1 VTTTPKYV
9 SGVQMRTE
17 AVRKDAFSVMAR
29 LVEHYRNSST
39 DRVEGQ
45 WREPV
50 ASYLDPELWEREL
63 AAIHRTVARDDHR
76 GPGSVDCLVAPRT
89 RQSTLPGPR

>member
-50 ASYLDPELWEREL
+50 AS
-63 AAIHRTVARDDHR
+63 
-76 GPGSVDCLVAPRT
+76 
-89 RQSTLPGPR
+89 